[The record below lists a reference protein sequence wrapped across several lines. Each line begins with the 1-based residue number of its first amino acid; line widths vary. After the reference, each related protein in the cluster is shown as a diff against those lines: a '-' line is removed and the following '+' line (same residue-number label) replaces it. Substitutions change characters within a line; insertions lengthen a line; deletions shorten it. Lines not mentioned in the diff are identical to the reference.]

1 MNMTTARVI
10 MAIATI
16 VAGNTTA
23 GKLSI
28 ASVVITVVG
37 VIASIVILNTIM
49 VELILK
55 ALTSIVFQTLDQ

>member
-1 MNMTTARVI
+1 MTTAKVI
-10 MAIATI
+10 MAIAAI

-28 ASVVITVVG
+28 ASVVITVAG

-55 ALTSIVFQTLDQ
+55 ALTSIVFLALDQ